1 LLDSSWVKG
10 EVIVQNGQQQKRRNM
25 KKSVVHAQKQLYM
38 AVRSKDYLLFIHEKN
53 AVYNKKMLF
62 VIKKLA

>member
-1 LLDSSWVKG
+1 
-10 EVIVQNGQQQKRRNM
+10 M